1 MDDQEDILRSKQL
14 SLTALYNLSNIWIR
28 KNRIREHLRLKL
40 YETIVKPVLMY
51 NNRTSGLPVNDEHN
65 LGSFHRQKLR
75 TVLHI
80 KFLHAISNSNL
91 YQRTNEIS
99 LTLIILKNRW
109 SHTSSPSTNTSSI
122 VNAEADLGLLQH
134 PRWSTL

>member
-1 MDDQEDILRSKQL
+1 MGYLEDMLCSKQL
-14 SLTALYNLSNIWIR
+14 SVTALYNLSHIWIR
-28 KNRIREHLRLKL
+28 KNRIREHVRLKL

-51 NNRTSGLPVNDEHN
+51 NSRTSSLPVNDGHH

-80 KFLHAISNSNL
+80 KFLHPISNSNL

-109 SHTSSPSTNTSSI
+109 SHTSNPSTNTSST
-122 VNAEADLGLLQH
+122 VNAEADPGLLQH
-134 PRWSTL
+134 PR